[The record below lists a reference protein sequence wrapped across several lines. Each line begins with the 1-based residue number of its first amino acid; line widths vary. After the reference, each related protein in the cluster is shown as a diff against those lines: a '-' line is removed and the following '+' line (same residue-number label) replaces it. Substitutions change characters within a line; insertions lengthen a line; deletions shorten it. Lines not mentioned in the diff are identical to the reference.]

1 MAVKI
6 ISLMNSKD
14 IIGNR
19 FHDLPVN
26 SEMSELSAPPPPR
39 EKYLQH
45 VNAECEQSAE
55 FINASTGL

>member
-1 MAVKI
+1 MI
-6 ISLMNSKD
+6 NSKD

-26 SEMSELSAPPPPR
+26 SEVSELTAPPPAG

-45 VNAECEQSAE
+45 VNTECEQSAE
-55 FINASTGL
+55 FINAATGL